1 MTLRKEASAQ
11 CIDLKALHWR
21 PRIVAPHTELC
32 QTLDLTLDTHMLLHG
47 YFVVVFSLRFG
58 PGGDLHQPVPDGVSP
73 ACPPLPGTL
82 HPHTG
87 HPGGLDQGGPA
98 GHVAGGLPFTTGERT
113 IHCKL
118 DM

>member
-11 CIDLKALHWR
+11 CTGLKKALHWR

-32 QTLDLTLDTHMLLHG
+32 QTLDLTSETNMLLHG

-113 IHCKL
+113 TL
-118 DM
+118 RA